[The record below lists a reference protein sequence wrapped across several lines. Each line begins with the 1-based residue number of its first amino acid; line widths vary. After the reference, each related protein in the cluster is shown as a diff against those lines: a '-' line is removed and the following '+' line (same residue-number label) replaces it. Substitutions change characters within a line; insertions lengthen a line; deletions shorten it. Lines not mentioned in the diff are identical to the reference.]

1 MAFVLQ
7 SSLMLASFVFLF
19 VFREA
24 NLTQFS
30 PHLIGIL
37 IFIFIVLSAGKKGKL
52 NLGGP
57 ASVFILNTI
66 IFLVIFGSGGL
77 SSSFFFVLYF
87 LIFAIAFVF
96 DPALAFV
103 FAAGSLIVFLPE
115 SLKTNTLE
123 NFVKIGSLF
132 IISPLAYFFGQMFK
146 KQDKIED
153 EVVKTKE
160 RAQEAADTISKDV
173 GDVIEKEKQTL
184 KSEDV
189 EKLNE
194 VLEET
199 EDLRAEKKKSEN

>member
-1 MAFVLQ
+1 MQFAIQ

-24 NLTQFS
+24 NLTSFS

-37 IFIFIVLSAGKKGKL
+37 IFIFIILSAGEKRRI

-57 ASVFILNTI
+57 ASVFVLNTV
-66 IFLVIFGSGGL
+66 IFLVIFSTGGL

-87 LIFAIAFVF
+87 LIFAIALVF
-96 DPALAFV
+96 NPALAFI

-115 SLKTNTLE
+115 VFKTNVFE

-132 IISPLAYFFGQMFK
+132 IISPLAYFFGNMFK
-146 KQDKIED
+146 KQDKEQD
-153 EVVKTKE
+153 EVVKVKE
-160 RAQEAADTISKDV
+160 RAASAADTISKDV
-173 GDVIEKEKQTL
+173 GEVLEKEKKNL

-189 EKLNE
+189 EKLGE

-199 EDLRAEKKKSEN
+199 EDLRQESKE

>member
-19 VFREA
+19 IFREA
-24 NLTQFS
+24 NLTSFS
-30 PHLIGIL
+30 PHLIGVL
-37 IFIFIVLSAGKKGKL
+37 IFIFIILSAGKKRRL

-57 ASVFILNTI
+57 ASVFVLNTI
-66 IFLVIFGSGGL
+66 IFLVIFSTGGI

-87 LIFAIAFVF
+87 LVFAIAFVF

-115 SLKTNTLE
+115 SFKTNTLE
-123 NFVKIGSLF
+123 NFVKVGSLF
-132 IISPLAYFFGQMFK
+132 IISPLAYFFANMFK
-146 KQDKIED
+146 KQDQVQD
-153 EVVKTKE
+153 EVEKVKE
-160 RAQEAADTISKDV
+160 RASDAAGTISKDV
-173 GDVIEKEKQTL
+173 VEVLEKEKQNL

-189 EKLNE
+189 GKLNE

-199 EDLRAEKKKSEN
+199 EDLRAESKES